1 MIELIYEYKILI
13 SIIVILLIIVNITA
27 YYYYYGFT
35 KEEKIK
41 QIEEKQI
48 EEVHNTVKSLNEM
61 IYEYKVFLF
70 LIVLIF
76 LTTIVGLHY
85 YNYENEISK
94 YILIFLIVLIIFTS
108 IISIIYYYYYNT
120 NKGQTEEDIDAK
132 IIKSLEEGPIEE
144 RKKVLLSYLDE
155 KLDYQGVPT
164 GIFYLKKIDKSKR
177 IELYKNI
184 ELKYIEKISIAFNSD
199 NKNIYLNE
207 ILDTLKPEDEKLLYT
222 KLREKNILLDT
233 ERDIIGNK
241 LKEIIKLLDENKDET
256 IKEAVSTLCYDSY
269 KDILIKELKKRNIYN
284 KIVDYVNNKNY
295 GNASCQHELLK

>member
-132 IIKSLEEGPIEE
+132 KIKSLEEGHIEE

-155 KLDYQGVPT
+155 K
-164 GIFYLKKIDKSKR
+164 
-177 IELYKNI
+177 
-184 ELKYIEKISIAFNSD
+184 IS
-199 NKNIYLNE
+199 
-207 ILDTLKPEDEKLLYT
+207 
-222 KLREKNILLDT
+222 
-233 ERDIIGNK
+233 
-241 LKEIIKLLDENKDET
+241 
-256 IKEAVSTLCYDSY
+256 
-269 KDILIKELKKRNIYN
+269 
-284 KIVDYVNNKNY
+284 
-295 GNASCQHELLK
+295 